1 LGAIN
6 GRERW
11 DEEVVGMSAE
21 CGNEFLIVLGVVSG
35 PREENKGGSGLG
47 DRNFEC

>member
-1 LGAIN
+1 MGVIN

-11 DEEVVGMSAE
+11 DDEVVGAGGE

-35 PREENKGGSGLG
+35 SRAEEEGGSDLG
-47 DRNFEC
+47 GRHFEC

>member
-1 LGAIN
+1 MGAIN

-21 CGNEFLIVLGVVSG
+21 CGNELLIVLGVVSG